1 MVLKGLVDRAA
12 LLPPGCPRNAK
23 SHTYWV
29 VEQQATGSAYMTHR
43 HYGLPA
49 ANPRPTYTEETRP
62 AAWSGGAIVGAIMA
76 IVIVLSFAP
85 YELTKV

>member
-1 MVLKGLVDRAA
+1 
-12 LLPPGCPRNAK
+12 
-23 SHTYWV
+23 
-29 VEQQATGSAYMTHR
+29 MTHR

-76 IVIVLSFAP
+76 IVIVLSFAL
-85 YELTKV
+85 YELTRV